1 MFPDIALHPQ
11 LDANL
16 NALSFTEATEVQKK
30 TVPLFLEGQDLLI
43 SAPTGSGK
51 TAAYLIPVVQ
61 NLAGQKSPARQP
73 RALVL
78 VPVRELAE
86 QVQSHFASLSAELD
100 LEAVA
105 IVGGEDFKVQEKKLA
120 RADLVIATPG
130 RLIPHLENGSLE
142 LDSLDLLV
150 LDEADRMLETG
161 FKENLDQI
169 VSASP
174 DIRQTVL
181 VSATLPTSIRSLAD
195 NVLVDAE
202 WVKVGQQREAAEGIE
217 QFILLADDPGHK
229 DKQLCWLL
237 KNERYKK
244 AIVFSNSKTQAKR
257 LDGFLR
263 YHKFKAALLHGDV
276 QQKGRFATIEGFRK
290 GTTNVLVTTDLAS
303 RGLDVEGV
311 DLIINVEMPRK
322 GDVYLHRIGRT
333 GRAGETGQ
341 AVSLID
347 PSEWNLM
354 SSIERY
360 LKTRFQRKF
369 IKELAGHYKGPKK
382 VKASGKAASSK
393 KKKKPAT
400 SKKGVKKKVARKAK

>member
-1 MFPDIALHPQ
+1 MFSDIALDPQ
-11 LDANL
+11 LETNL
-16 NALSFTEATEVQKK
+16 KTLGFTEATEVQQQA
-30 TVPLFLEGQDLLI
+30 VPLLLEGQDLLV

-51 TAAYLIPVVQ
+51 TASYLIPIVQ
-61 NLAGQKSPARQP
+61 SMIGQKSPTRQP

-86 QVQSHFASLSAELD
+86 QVQSQFDRLTEGLD
-100 LEAVA
+100 LEAASV
-105 IVGGEDFKVQEKKLA
+105 VGGEDFKVQERKLA
-120 RADLVIATPG
+120 KADLVISTPG
-130 RLIPHLENGSLE
+130 RLIPHLENRSLE
-142 LDSLDLLV
+142 LDSLDFLI

-169 VSASP
+169 IEASP
-174 DIRQTVL
+174 DIRQTL
-181 VSATLPTSIRSLAD
+181 LISATLPSVIRSLAK
-195 NVLVDAE
+195 NILVDAE
-202 WVKVGQQREAAEGIE
+202 WIKVGQKREVSEEIQ
-217 QFILLADDPGHK
+217 QFILLSDDQSHK

-276 QQKGRFATIEGFRK
+276 QQKGRFATVEGFRK

-303 RGLDVEGV
+303 RGLDIQDV
-311 DLIINVEMPRK
+311 DLVINVEMPRK
-322 GDVYLHRIGRT
+322 GDIYLHRIGRT
-333 GRAGETGQ
+333 GRAGSTGQ
-341 AVSLID
+341 AISLID
-347 PSEWNLM
+347 PPEWNLM

-360 LKTRFQRKF
+360 LRTRFQRKF

-382 VKASGKAASSK
+382 VKASGKAATTK
-393 KKKKPAT
+393 KKKKRA
-400 SKKGVKKKVARKAK
+400 GAKKKAANKR

>member
-1 MFPDIALHPQ
+1 MFPDIAIDPQ
-11 LDANL
+11 LEKNL
-16 NALSFTEATEVQKK
+16 QTLGFTEPTEVQQKA
-30 TVPLFLEGQDLLI
+30 VSLLLEGQDLLI

-51 TAAYLIPVVQ
+51 TAAYLIPIVQ
-61 NLAGQKSPARQP
+61 GLIGQKSPARQS

-78 VPVRELAE
+78 VPVRELVE
-86 QVQSHFASLSAELD
+86 QVQRQFVSLTEGLD
-100 LEAVA
+100 LEVA
-105 IVGGEDFKVQEKKLA
+105 SIVGGEDFKAQEKKLA
-120 RADLVIATPG
+120 KADLVVATPG
-130 RLIPHLENGSLE
+130 RLIPHLENNSLE
-142 LDSLDLLV
+142 LDSLDYLV
-150 LDEADRMLETG
+150 LDEADRMLEAG
-161 FKENLDQI
+161 FKESMDQI
-169 VSASP
+169 VSGAP
-174 DIRQTVL
+174 EIRQTLL
-181 VSATLPTSIRSLAD
+181 VSATLPTSIRSLAAS
-195 NVLVDAE
+195 VLQEAE
-202 WVKVGQQREAAEGIE
+202 WIKIGQKREAAEGIQ
-217 QFILLADDPGHK
+217 QFILLSDDPAHK

-237 KNERYKK
+237 QNENYKK

-290 GTTNVLVTTDLAS
+290 GTTDVLVTTDLAS

-311 DLIINVEMPRK
+311 DLVINVEMPRK

-333 GRAGETGQ
+333 GRAGATGQ
-341 AVSLID
+341 AISLID
-347 PSEWNLM
+347 PPEWNLM

-393 KKKKPAT
+393 KKKKA
-400 SKKGVKKKVARKAK
+400 SGAKKKTARKAK

>member
-1 MFPDIALHPQ
+1 MFSDIALDPQ
-11 LDANL
+11 LETNL
-16 NALSFTEATEVQKK
+16 KTLGFTEATEVQQKA
-30 TVPLFLEGQDLLI
+30 VPLLLEGQDLLV

-51 TAAYLIPVVQ
+51 TASYLIPIVQ
-61 NLAGQKSPARQP
+61 SLIGQKSPTRQP

-86 QVQSHFASLSAELD
+86 QVQSQFDRLTEGLD
-100 LEAVA
+100 LEAVSV
-105 IVGGEDFKVQEKKLA
+105 VGGEDFKVQERKLA
-120 RADLVIATPG
+120 KADLVIATPG
-130 RLIPHLENGSLE
+130 RLMPHLENRSLE
-142 LDSLDLLV
+142 LDSLDFLI

-169 VSASP
+169 IGASP
-174 DIRQTVL
+174 DIRQTL
-181 VSATLPTSIRSLAD
+181 LISATLPSAIRTLAK
-195 NVLVDAE
+195 NILVDAE
-202 WVKVGQQREAAEGIE
+202 WIKVGQKREVSEEIQ
-217 QFILLADDPGHK
+217 QFILLSDDQSHK

-237 KNERYKK
+237 KNESYKK

-303 RGLDVEGV
+303 RGLDIADV
-311 DLIINVEMPRK
+311 DLVINVEMPRK
-322 GDVYLHRIGRT
+322 GDIYLHRIGRT
-333 GRAGETGQ
+333 GRAGATGQ
-341 AVSLID
+341 AISLID
-347 PSEWNLM
+347 PPEWNLM

-382 VKASGKAASSK
+382 VKASGKAATTK
-393 KKKKPAT
+393 KKKKTAGT
-400 SKKGVKKKVARKAK
+400 KKKAAKKR

>member
-1 MFPDIALHPQ
+1 MFPDIAIDPQ
-11 LDANL
+11 LEKNL
-16 NALSFTEATEVQKK
+16 QTLGFTEPTEVQQKA
-30 TVPLFLEGQDLLI
+30 VSLLLEGQDLLI

-51 TAAYLIPVVQ
+51 TAAYLIPIVQ
-61 NLAGQKSPARQP
+61 GLIGQKSPARQP

-78 VPVRELAE
+78 VPVRELVE
-86 QVQSHFASLSAELD
+86 QVQRQFVSLTEGLD
-100 LEAVA
+100 LEVVP

-120 RADLVIATPG
+120 KADLVVATPG
-130 RLIPHLENGSLE
+130 RLIPHLENNSLE
-142 LDSLDLLV
+142 LDSLDYLV
-150 LDEADRMLETG
+150 LDEADRMLEAG
-161 FKENLDQI
+161 FKESMDQI
-169 VSASP
+169 ISGAP
-174 DIRQTVL
+174 EIRQTLL
-181 VSATLPTSIRSLAD
+181 VSATLPTSIRSLAAS
-195 NVLVDAE
+195 VLQEAE
-202 WVKVGQQREAAEGIE
+202 WIKIGQKREAAEGIQ
-217 QFILLADDPGHK
+217 QFILLSDDPAHK

-237 KNERYKK
+237 QNENYKK

-290 GTTNVLVTTDLAS
+290 GTTDVLVTTDLAS

-311 DLIINVEMPRK
+311 DLVINVEMPRK

-333 GRAGETGQ
+333 GRAGATGQ
-341 AVSLID
+341 AISLID
-347 PSEWNLM
+347 PPEWNLM

-393 KKKKPAT
+393 KKKKA
-400 SKKGVKKKVARKAK
+400 SGAQKKTARKAK